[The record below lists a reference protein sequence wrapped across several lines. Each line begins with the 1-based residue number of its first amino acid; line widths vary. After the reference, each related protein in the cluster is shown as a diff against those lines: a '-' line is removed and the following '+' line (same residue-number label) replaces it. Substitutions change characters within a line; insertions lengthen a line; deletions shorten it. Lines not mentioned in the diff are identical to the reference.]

1 MKTAVNNKTKN
12 LVLMSLFAAII
23 SACAWLTIPAT
34 VPFTMQTFGVFL
46 ALGVLGGKRG
56 TISVCIYLLLGII
69 GIPVFSAGKSGIG
82 VLLGS
87 TGGYLIALIF
97 SGLVV
102 WGMEVLLGKK
112 TWVLALSMVLGL
124 LVCYAIGTFWFITVY
139 TSQSGEIGLWS
150 ALSMCVFPF
159 IIPDLIKIVLAL
171 VLQKRLAPLVK

>member
-1 MKTAVNNKTKN
+1 M
-12 LVLMSLFAAII
+12 
-23 SACAWLTIPAT
+23 TIPAT

-139 TSQSGEIGLWS
+139 TSTSGEIGLWS

-159 IIPDLIKIVLAL
+159 IIPDLIKIALAL